1 MTVSCISYACCA
13 APCGFMVH
21 QRRAAKASW
30 YVWQNDPNLTL
41 WSVDYSCVWRLF
53 LKSGIDHLWVQM
65 FVYRSRRW
73 WGFRAHRKMA
83 PGTRDPTSQQ
93 SEQLRR
99 AENNFKRLC
108 SSQRTRVTC
117 RLAQMYAWNFCLW
130 QSLCVPQKKPRYLW
144 MAAPTQAGTFS
155 REYCPTQCIY
165 WLGTWLWWTVSPK
178 DLRFPFL
185 ALSASH
191 FYGSQYLCIWC
202 TATRTFP
209 CHLPLARF
217 SWVPIIMCVSTS
229 HLIASIV
236 DIAYTL
242 SQLSN
247 L

>member
-130 QSLCVPQKKPRYLW
+130 QSLCVPQKNLDISEWPLQHR
-144 MAAPTQAGTFS
+144 QERF
-155 REYCPTQCIY
+155 REN
-165 WLGTWLWWTVSPK
+165 TVQRNVYTGWVRGC
-178 DLRFPFL
+178 DGRFLQRIWGFPFWLYLHHIFTVPSICAFGAQQL
-185 ALSASH
+185 ALSH
-191 FYGSQYLCIWC
+191 VIF
-202 TATRTFP
+202 
-209 CHLPLARF
+209 
-217 SWVPIIMCVSTS
+217 
-229 HLIASIV
+229 
-236 DIAYTL
+236 L
-242 SQLSN
+242 SRDFLGCP
-247 L
+247 